1 MKRKLAL
8 VLCAILVTS
17 VLMTGC
23 GNKDKGSEANEVNS
37 TETVSE
43 EPAEE
48 QSEEAEKET
57 EKSEPQRTANG
68 DPILDAH
75 DTNEWGYSVSMI
87 ASVLELPEVGIA
99 SDASMDVAEM
109 MLDAMYQDKGVYGVD
124 SFSLKPETNDTF
136 YAMSL
141 DGILYVVKTDA
152 VGDGLT
158 VTSVEE
164 ASQDDYVSLGYYEQS
179 NNAPDAMG
187 GANVE
192 PTADTAEE
200 ETTEE

>member
-23 GNKDKGSEANEVNS
+23 GNKDKGSESNEVNS

-48 QSEEAEKET
+48 QSEEAEKGT